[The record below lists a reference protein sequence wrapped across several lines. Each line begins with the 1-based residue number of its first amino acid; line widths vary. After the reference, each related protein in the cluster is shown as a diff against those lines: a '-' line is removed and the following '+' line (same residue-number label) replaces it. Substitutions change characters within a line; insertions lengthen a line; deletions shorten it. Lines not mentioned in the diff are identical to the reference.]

1 MTFNLKK
8 AGLGIMF
15 GAMSLIFSQAHAT
28 PETDLKTLFESRFQ
42 GVAVESVKKT
52 PFPDLY
58 EVVLDN
64 QIIYTDAKS
73 TFVMMGELFD
83 TKTKRNLTAER
94 VRELSAVN
102 FQIFPLK
109 NAIKSVHGNGKDKI
123 VVFSDPDCSYCKA
136 LEKELVKVN
145 NVTIYTFL
153 LPLSSHPDAERKAN
167 TIWCSADPKQAWQ
180 DHMLRDKL
188 ESHAKKACSTP
199 VASNIKLAT
208 ELKIN
213 GTPTLFFESGLRVPG
228 AISAEEIHDILKQQA
243 AQSKK

>member
-1 MTFNLKK
+1 MTLNFKK
-8 AGLGIMF
+8 AGLGLVL
-15 GAMSLIFSQAHAT
+15 GAMSVIFSQAQAT
-28 PETDLKTLFESRFQ
+28 PETDLKTLFEGRFQ
-42 GVAVESVKKT
+42 GVTVESVKKT

-136 LEKELVKVN
+136 LEKELVKLN

-167 TIWCSADPKQAWQ
+167 LIWCSADPKQTWH

-188 ESHAKKACSTP
+188 ENNVKKTCNTP
-199 VASNIKLAT
+199 IASNIKLAT

-228 AISAEEIHDILKQQA
+228 AISAEEINDILKQQA
-243 AQSKK
+243 AHSKK